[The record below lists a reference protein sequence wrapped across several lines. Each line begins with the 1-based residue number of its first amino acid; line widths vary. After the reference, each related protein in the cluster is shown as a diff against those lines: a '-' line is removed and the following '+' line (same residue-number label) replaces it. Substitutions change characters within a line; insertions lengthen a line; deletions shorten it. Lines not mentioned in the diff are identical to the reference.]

1 MSGEMTSEQKA
12 YIDTLSHYDLLY
24 AIRFAKVGDPRFQG
38 AKGKYWLQR
47 RGEMQALD
55 PLQAV
60 RDSKEM
66 GW

>member
-1 MSGEMTSEQKA
+1 MTPEEKA

-38 AKGKYWLQR
+38 EKGSYWCKR
-47 RGEMQALD
+47 RTEMQALD
-55 PLQAV
+55 PLQSV

>member
-1 MSGEMTSEQKA
+1 MDTPMTREEKA

-24 AIRFAKVGDPRFQG
+24 GIRFAKVGDPRFQG
-38 AKGKYWLQR
+38 EKGKYWLQR
-47 RGEMQALD
+47 REEMRKVD
-55 PLQAV
+55 PEQAV